1 MAPPAGLVNRTV
13 IGRLGR
19 MAESGAGRPEV
30 IFLDVG
36 DTLIRAHPS
45 WAGVYRQGLLEAG
58 IDVPEKDLER
68 ALLIESQTGGWW
80 NIEDPFEPTEENS
93 FRRIVDFDNAVLGRT
108 GFTNLSE
115 DVFRRIEE
123 AFARRSA
130 WYVYPDVLPALDALR
145 EHGFRLC
152 VISNFVWGA
161 PELIHDLEL
170 AAHFEALV
178 ISARVGFQKPNSGIF
193 RHALDVMRVEPGAAM
208 HVGDS
213 YRADVV
219 GARRVGIKG
228 VLIDRASGAVP
239 ARIREEREDP
249 DLVIVSDLFELLDLL
264 GIERPA
270 LSPA

>member
-1 MAPPAGLVNRTV
+1 MPTSEL
-13 IGRLGR
+13 
-19 MAESGAGRPEV
+19 ERPEV
-30 IFLDVG
+30 LFLDVG

-58 IDVPEKDLER
+58 IDVSEKDLER
-68 ALLIESQTGGWW
+68 ALLVESQTGAWW

-93 FRRIVDFDNAVLGRT
+93 WQRILAFDVAVLARAGHPD
-108 GFTNLSE
+108 LPQ
-115 DVFRRIEE
+115 DAFRRIED

-130 WYVYPDVLPALDALR
+130 WYVYPDVMPALDALR
-145 EHGFRLC
+145 AEGIRLC

-170 AAHFEALV
+170 SSHFEALV
-178 ISARVGFQKPNSGIF
+178 ISARVGFQKPNPGIF
-193 RHALDVMRVEPGAAM
+193 RHALDVMHVQPAAAM

-213 YRADVV
+213 YRADVI
-219 GARRVGIKG
+219 GARRLGITG
-228 VLIDRASGAVP
+228 VLMDRSGNDP

-249 DLVIVSDLFELLDLL
+249 DLVVVTDLFELLDLL